1 MGKDKLKRFAENE
14 TFEHLFQPKRT
25 ALEEGFAL
33 KGNWKGFFK
42 NDNPIVLELG
52 CGRGEYTI
60 GLAKR
65 FPEMN
70 FIGVDIKGA
79 RLWRGAKTALEDNM
93 KNVAF
98 LRTDIEIVQHFFGPE
113 EVSEIWITF
122 ADPQIKYK
130 RAKHR
135 LTHPEF
141 INRYKTI
148 LKPDGKIHLKT
159 DSEYLFGYTHGII
172 QLLGYPVVETYHS
185 IYEQVH
191 DKESVLTNIQTHYE
205 EMWLKQGKTIGYVC
219 FKPNV
224 P

>member
-1 MGKDKLKRFAENE
+1 MGKDKLRRFAENE
-14 TFEHLFQPKRT
+14 TFAHLFQPKRDE
-25 ALEEGFAL
+25 LQNGFAL
-33 KGNWKGFFK
+33 KGNWNKKFFK

-65 FPEMN
+65 YPNIN

-98 LRTDIEIVQHFFGPE
+98 LRTGIELIDLCFAE
-113 EVSEIWITF
+113 NEVSEIWITF

-135 LTHPEF
+135 LTHPNF
-141 INRYKTI
+141 LNRYKTI
-148 LKPDGKIHLKT
+148 LHEEGKIHLKT
-159 DSEYLFGYTHGII
+159 DSEYLFGYTHGLV
-172 QLLGYPVVETYHS
+172 QLLNYPVIETYHS
-185 IYEQVH
+185 IYEQVQEN
-191 DKESVLTNIQTHYE
+191 DSVLKDIKTHYE
-205 EMWLKQGKTIGYVC
+205 EMWLEMGKTIGYIC
-219 FKPNV
+219 FQPNK
-224 P
+224 